1 VTWGDTTLKAH
12 GIGSYIAEMTAAGD
26 FPRVA
31 LGISVMSVYVMALN
45 HLVWRKL
52 YALAEDRMHF

>member
-1 VTWGDTTLKAH
+1 
-12 GIGSYIAEMTAAGD
+12 
-26 FPRVA
+26 
-31 LGISVMSVYVMALN
+31 VYVMALN